1 MAIPLAGTRY
11 AGLSPVE
18 LQKLLSDA
26 DYEDYI
32 ESGTLPQTFA
42 QTTGEGQK
50 GGVQATLTAKGR
62 GGVLGYRSGG
72 KPTITYSGEASD
84 IRDLVQKGT
93 LPETT
98 DTPVDSDSEA
108 DKPENRFDELT
119 TLAAKYGHSSLFGH
133 QDYLKA
139 TEQGFSDKEITEYL
153 RANPSMLSQG
163 NVPGKVGGLFEEIT
177 RGSVDPSK
185 AITRQ
190 QSLNR
195 EAAQRSTDDFV
206 SSTDYGKTGIN
217 PLYGQSKEFFGDE
230 DYFAAIKSG
239 YTDADVK
246 NYLRGNTQQ
255 LRGINKPGGGGLY
268 DKLFGAP
275 KPSGGGGGGN
285 SGGGGSGPVF
295 SLGAGQSAERL
306 GHADVQRA
314 KETGASDDQIRQFLT
329 QNLDKLAGVNKPGAG
344 GLFDEYFR

>member
-1 MAIPLAGTRY
+1 
-11 AGLSPVE
+11 LSPLE
-18 LQKLLSDA
+18 LQKLLSEA

-42 QTTGEGQK
+42 QATGEGQQGK
-50 GGVQATLTAKGR
+50 LQATLTAKGR

-93 LPETT
+93 LPESTGTT
-98 DTPVDSDSEA
+98 ADSDVGESESER
-108 DKPENRFDELT
+108 KNRFDELT
-119 TLAAKYGHSSLFGH
+119 SLAAKYGQSSLFGH

-195 EAAQRSTDDFV
+195 EAAQRSSDDFV

-239 YTDADVK
+239 YSDADVK
-246 NYLRGNTQQ
+246 DYLRANMSQ
-255 LRGINKPGGGGLY
+255 LRGTNVPGGGGLY

-275 KPSGGGGGGN
+275 KPSRSGGGGN
-285 SGGGGSGPVF
+285 SGGNGGGPVF
-295 SLGAGQSAERL
+295 TLGEGQSAERL
-306 GHADVQRA
+306 GHADVA
-314 KETGASDDQIRQFLT
+314 KAKATGATDAQIRQFLAR
-329 QNLDKLAGVNKPGAG
+329 NVDKLAGSNRPGQG
-344 GLFDEYFR
+344 GLFDEYFN